1 MPLTRDFQVVAV
13 QRPLKSP
20 KWVSMPGW
28 SVPDVMAGEA
38 AGLVTTTQR
47 REDDGSVS
55 LLARLARERDA

>member
-47 REDDGSVS
+47 REDRKSVV
-55 LLARLARERDA
+55 